1 MPLRVV
7 EIFPSANSCLRLKW
21 QPVGLQ
27 FRTPYLSAKFHK
39 THIYMVFSFA
49 VQRSDLLNY
58 RPF

>member
-7 EIFPSANSCLRLKW
+7 GIFPSGNSRLRLKW